1 MPEATPLFD
10 AKWRR
15 RGGDLFKNVHLTPPP
30 RIYRTTVEISKYNR
44 PASNSQM
51 PNLFIVASPPLPAP
65 VLIRKNA
72 NHPPPLFTS
81 HSTLFFEFPCEVTPG
96 KLCFLPFSAIRGT
109 SVQLHVSLFHF
120 SGKKACSNN
129 YFGAEQSSRPLFV
142 SKSAY
147 SRLFSHLPPNQPKT
161 ANQNAV
167 PSAGGRCGRVF
178 GCQHFPSPKFMQ
190 EKKGDGNNNQ

>member
-1 MPEATPLFD
+1 MSPNKNSCHPKCHQAGVAEKNKKFSKKPSRSSTWHNCTTRNFAHKKGERKTLPEATPLFD

-30 RIYRTTVEISKYNR
+30 RLYRTTVENSKYNR

-81 HSTLFFEFPCEVTPG
+81 HSTLFF
-96 KLCFLPFSAIRGT
+96 SN
-109 SVQLHVSLFHF
+109 SHV
-120 SGKKACSNN
+120 K
-129 YFGAEQSSRPLFV
+129 
-142 SKSAY
+142 
-147 SRLFSHLPPNQPKT
+147 SRLVN
-161 ANQNAV
+161 
-167 PSAGGRCGRVF
+167 
-178 GCQHFPSPKFMQ
+178 
-190 EKKGDGNNNQ
+190 